1 MQSLQ
6 SVLQDKTEFSCLN
19 IALVGGGSGGRA
31 LIRFLENHRL
41 RNLHLCIVGV
51 ADLREDAAGVVYA
64 RKQGIYT
71 TTDYRDFFSFT
82 DLHLLIEITGREDVL
97 EEIMRSKPKEVKV
110 IDHLSARLFW
120 DLIEVQ
126 EEKISCEKKL
136 AHSSRLV
143 TVGRMASYLAHEI
156 RNPLVSIGGF
166 ATVIQNSPELPE
178 SLKPKVEIIVNE
190 VRRLEAVLRNMRDFI
205 RPLKQNKGRHNY
217 NELVRQA
224 HDIIAQELKDKGL
237 KTSMDLDKDIPD
249 SFFDLDLM
257 LEALVT
263 ITRRLVQSME
273 KNETLSLQTELCWDT
288 VGIYLLGK
296 GGWIPADELENM
308 FNPFA
313 DEQCSTTGLDMA
325 MSKKI
330 IDDHG
335 GEIKTTSEAR
345 EGTAI
350 LIELPLETVGVTWEV
365 AEVVEGQRYAG
376 NRQKDTPGQN

>member
-31 LIRFLENHRL
+31 LIRFVETHRM

-64 RKQGIYT
+64 RKKGIYT

-136 AHSSRLV
+136 AHSSRLA

-166 ATVIQNSPELPE
+166 ATVIQNSPELPA
-178 SLKPKVEIIVNE
+178 SLRPKVEIIVNE
-190 VRRLEAVLRNMRDFI
+190 VRRLEAVLKNMRDFI
-205 RPLKQNKGRHNY
+205 RPLKQNKGTYNY
-217 NELVRQA
+217 NELVVRA
-224 HDIIAQELKDKGL
+224 HDILQPECKTKGL
-237 KTSMDLDKDIPD
+237 ELSLDLDSHVPD
-249 SFFDLDLM
+249 SLFDMELM

-263 ITRRLVQSME
+263 ITRRLMQSLERNE
-273 KNETLSLQTELCWDT
+273 KLSLQTELCWDT

-313 DEQCSTTGLDMA
+313 DEQCGTTGLDMA

-335 GEIKTTSEAR
+335 GEIKIVSEAS

-350 LIELPLETVGVTWEV
+350 VTELPLENVGVTSEV

>member
-1 MQSLQ
+1 
-6 SVLQDKTEFSCLN
+6 
-19 IALVGGGSGGRA
+19 
-31 LIRFLENHRL
+31 
-41 RNLHLCIVGV
+41 
-51 ADLREDAAGVVYA
+51 
-64 RKQGIYT
+64 
-71 TTDYRDFFSFT
+71 
-82 DLHLLIEITGREDVL
+82 
-97 EEIMRSKPKEVKV
+97 
-110 IDHLSARLFW
+110 
-120 DLIEVQ
+120 
-126 EEKISCEKKL
+126 
-136 AHSSRLV
+136 
-143 TVGRMASYLAHEI
+143 MASYLAHEI

-224 HDIIAQELKDKGL
+224 HYIMAQELKNKGL
-237 KTSMDLDKDIPD
+237 KTSMDLDKEIPD

-263 ITRRLVQSME
+263 ITRRLVESME
-273 KNETLSLQTELCWDT
+273 KNEKLSLQTELCWDT

-296 GGWIPADELENM
+296 GGWIPGDELENM

-335 GEIKTTSEAR
+335 GEIKITSEAR

-350 LIELPLETVGVTWEV
+350 LIELPLETVGVTSEV
-365 AEVVEGQRYAG
+365 AEVVEGQRDAG

>member
-1 MQSLQ
+1 MQSVQ
-6 SVLQDKTEFSCLN
+6 SIPQDKAELFCLN

-31 LIRFLENHRL
+31 LIKFLENHKL

-51 ADLREDAAGVVYA
+51 ADLSEDAPGVVYA
-64 RKQGIYT
+64 RKKGIYT
-71 TTDYRDFFSFT
+71 TTDYRDFFSFA

-136 AHSSRLV
+136 AHSSRLA

-166 ATVIQNSPELPE
+166 AIVIQNSPDLPA
-178 SLKPKVEIIVNE
+178 SLRPKVEIIVNE
-190 VRRLEAVLRNMRDFI
+190 VKRLETVLKNMRDFI
-205 RPLKQNKGRHNY
+205 RPLKQNKGKYNY
-217 NELVRQA
+217 NELVRRA
-224 HDIIAQELKDKGL
+224 HGILEPECKARGVE
-237 KTSMDLDKDIPD
+237 TSLDLDSDVPD
-249 SFFDLDLM
+249 SLFDMELM
-257 LEALVT
+257 LEALVA
-263 ITRRLVQSME
+263 ITRRLMQSME
-273 KNETLSLQTELCWDT
+273 KNQRLSLQTELCWDT
-288 VGIYLLGK
+288 VGIYLLGT
-296 GGWIPADELENM
+296 GGWIPPDDLENM

-313 DEQCSTTGLDMA
+313 DEQGSSTGLEMA

-335 GEIKTTSEAR
+335 GEIKIASEVS
-345 EGTAI
+345 EGTTVV
-350 LIELPLETVGVTWEV
+350 IELPLETTG
-365 AEVVEGQRYAG
+365 
-376 NRQKDTPGQN
+376 

>member
-1 MQSLQ
+1 MQSVQTITQGEAEL
-6 SVLQDKTEFSCLN
+6 SCLN
-19 IALVGGGSGGRA
+19 IALVGGGSGGKG
-31 LIRFLENHRL
+31 LIKFLETHRL

-51 ADLREDAAGVVYA
+51 ADLSEDAPGVVYA
-64 RKQGIYT
+64 RKKGIYT

-97 EEIMRSKPKEVKV
+97 DELMRSKPKEVKV
-110 IDHLSARLFW
+110 VDHLSARLFW

-136 AHSSRLV
+136 AHSSRLG

-166 ATVIQNSPELPE
+166 ATVIHNSPELAE
-178 SLKPKVEIIVNE
+178 SLRPKVEIIVSE
-190 VRRLEAVLRNMRDFI
+190 VKRLEAVLKNMRDFI
-205 RPLKQNKGRHNY
+205 RPLKQSKGKYNY
-217 NELVRQA
+217 NELVVRA
-224 HDIIAQELKDKGL
+224 YDVLAVDFKTRGL
-237 KTSMDLDKDIPD
+237 EASVDLDSDIPD
-249 SFFDLDLM
+249 SFFDMELM

-263 ITRRLVQSME
+263 LTRKVAQSME
-273 KNETLSLQTELCWDT
+273 KNQRLSLQTELCWDI

-296 GGWIPADELENM
+296 GGWIPPDDFENM

-313 DEQCSTTGLDMA
+313 DEQDEGTGLDMA

-330 IDDHG
+330 IEDHG
-335 GEIKTTSEAR
+335 GEIKIASEVS

-350 LIELPLETVGVTWEV
+350 VIELPLETTG
-365 AEVVEGQRYAG
+365 
-376 NRQKDTPGQN
+376 